1 MKKALLGT
9 AFLLML
15 PITAIVMAP
24 TPGLASADTQAP
36 ATAETMAAEE
46 LVCVAEDATAGKK
59 VYKKCAACHV
69 VNKEKNRVGPH
80 LVNLFGRKAGSVEGY
95 RYSKAFKKANEEGLM
110 WTAKTLDEFLMAPRK
125 MIPKTKMSFRGLKKE
140 KQRNALLCYIK
151 SVNG

>member
-15 PITAIVMAP
+15 PVSAVVMAP
-24 TPGLASADTQAP
+24 TSARASSDTP

-46 LVCVAEDATAGKK
+46 LACAAEDVAKGKK

-69 VNKEKNRVGPH
+69 VNKEKNKVGPH
-80 LVNLFGRKAGSVEGY
+80 LVNLFGRKAGAVEKY
-95 RYSKAFKKANEEGLM
+95 RYSKAMKKAAEDGLV
-110 WTAKTLDEFLMAPRK
+110 WNVKTLDTFLEKPKK
-125 MIPKTKMSFRGLKKE
+125 MIPKTKMSFRGIKKE

>member
-15 PITAIVMAP
+15 PVTAVVMAP
-24 TPGLASADTQAP
+24 TPGLASSDTQTP
-36 ATAETMAAEE
+36 AAEE
-46 LVCVAEDATAGKK
+46 LACAAEDVAKGKK

-69 VNKEKNRVGPH
+69 VNKEKNKVGPH
-80 LVNLFGRKAGSVEGY
+80 LVDLFGRKAGSVEKY
-95 RYSKAFKKANEEGLM
+95 RYSKAMKKAAEDGLV
-110 WTAKTLDEFLMAPRK
+110 WNAKTLDTFLTQPKK

>member
-15 PITAIVMAP
+15 PISAVVMAP
-24 TPGLASADTQAP
+24 TPGLASSDSQAP
-36 ATAETMAAEE
+36 ATTETMAADE
-46 LVCVAEDATAGKK
+46 LVCAAEDAAAGKK

-69 VNKEKNRVGPH
+69 VNKEKNKVGPH
-80 LVNLFGRKAGSVEGY
+80 LVDLFGRKAGSVEGY
-95 RYSKAFKKANEEGLM
+95 RYSKAFKKANEEGLV
-110 WTAKTLDEFLMAPRK
+110 WNAKTLDEFMTKPKK
-125 MIPKTKMSFRGLKKE
+125 MIPKTKMPFRGIKKE